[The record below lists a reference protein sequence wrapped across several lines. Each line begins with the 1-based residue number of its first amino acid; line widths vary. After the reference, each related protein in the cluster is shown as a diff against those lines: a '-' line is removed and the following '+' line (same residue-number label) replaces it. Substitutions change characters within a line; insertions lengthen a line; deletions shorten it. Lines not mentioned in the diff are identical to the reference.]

1 MRIVRTVGQAF
12 EVCHKTSPHE
22 KNSLDDEQSE
32 TPCDASEDRDN
43 DRCSEPISDDD
54 DELKKGKHFQINIF
68 SSLQGYIVLKPVTIF
83 IFFSI

>member
-54 DELKKGKHFQINIF
+54 DDDDELKKGNKIFLIINPLGIVTFFPF
-68 SSLQGYIVLKPVTIF
+68 STI
-83 IFFSI
+83 